1 MSDKQDEKPV
11 EVEYLRPDG
20 SAECPV
26 DGYTGTIRFPL
37 VMTLAMHRRWQAF
50 VNERASR
57 DSDAPRIGVAFDAD
71 AVKAPDNGRL
81 VFVYDDVE
89 LALMFGELDLTGPD
103 GKKVK
108 VKTAD
113 EWPLPL
119 AVWAAKCYREW
130 ENSRVTFRWAV
141 PAGVAA
147 SDE

>member
-11 EVEYLRPDG
+11 EVKYLRPDN

-37 VMTLAMHRRWQAF
+37 VMTLAMHKRWQTF
-50 VNERASR
+50 VNERAGR
-57 DSDAPRIGVAFDAD
+57 DSDAPRIGIAFDAD
-71 AVKAPDNGRL
+71 AVEAADSGRL

-103 GKKVK
+103 GKKLK
-108 VKTAD
+108 PSD
-113 EWPLPL
+113 DWPLPL

-130 ENSRVTFRWAV
+130 ENSRVTFRWSG
-141 PAGVAA
+141 AGRVAA